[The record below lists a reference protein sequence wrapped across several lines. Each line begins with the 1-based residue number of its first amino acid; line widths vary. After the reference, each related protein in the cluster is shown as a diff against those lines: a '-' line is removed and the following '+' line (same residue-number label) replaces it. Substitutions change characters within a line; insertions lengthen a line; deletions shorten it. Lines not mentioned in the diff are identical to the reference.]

1 MGLPR
6 PLNWL
11 REAAINE
18 EHLSEVQKAAQ
29 AVKQALDDAQ
39 ESLSQM
45 ETDNADQVQNLNQSL
60 SEAMNNIIG
69 QSGGAPSRIFIVSQW
84 WGFAMEVASMIESD
98 DEIEDAEA
106 IAERIRGERYQAIPF
121 RSVEMAITY
130 LNNKIELLQ
139 RIAAI
144 GFYLTPEQEE
154 DTPDD
159 VLSRIILRDNN
170 SNVIGYSELK
180 YWQYNP
186 DQTIPEEDGGGTGDW
201 V

>member
-39 ESLSQM
+39 ESLNQM

-60 SEAMNNIIG
+60 SEAMR
-69 QSGGAPSRIFIVSQW
+69 GGAPTRMFIVYQW
-84 WGFAMEVASMIESD
+84 WGFADEVADRIETD
-98 DEIEDAEA
+98 NDIEDREDMLRMR
-106 IAERIRGERYQAIPF
+106 AERYLAIPF
-121 RSVEMAITY
+121 RTPEMAASY
-130 LNNKIELLQ
+130 LNSKIEFLQ
-139 RIAAI
+139 SIAER
-144 GFYLTPEQEE
+144 GFYLSPEQEE
-154 DTPDD
+154 DTPSD
-159 VLSRIILRDNN
+159 VLSRIILRDDNG
-170 SNVIGYSELK
+170 NVIGYSELK
-180 YWQYNP
+180 YWQYNA
-186 DQTIPEEDGGGTGDW
+186 DQPIPEEAGGGTGDW

>member
-6 PLNWL
+6 PINWL
-11 REAAINE
+11 REAGVDESQIEAVQQAAQGVKE
-18 EHLSEVQKAAQ
+18 ALSEAQ
-29 AVKQALDDAQ
+29 
-39 ESLSQM
+39 STLSQM
-45 ETDNADQVQNLNQSL
+45 ESDNEEQVQNLNQSL

-121 RSVEMAITY
+121 RSVELAVTY

-159 VLSRIILRDNN
+159 VIARLILRDRDNN
-170 SNVIGYSELK
+170 QIGYSEIK

-186 DQTIPEEDGGGTGDW
+186 DQPIPEAAGGGTGDW

>member
-39 ESLSQM
+39 ESLNQM

-60 SEAMNNIIG
+60 SEAMSNIVG
-69 QSGGAPSRIFIVSQW
+69 QSGGAPTRMFIVYQW
-84 WGFAMEVASMIESD
+84 WGFADEVADRIETD
-98 DEIEDAEA
+98 NDIEDGEA
-106 IAERIRGERYQAIPF
+106 VAERIRAERYLAIPF
-121 RSVEMAITY
+121 RTPEMAASY
-130 LNNKIELLQ
+130 LNSKIELLQ
-139 RIAAI
+139 SIAES
-144 GFYLTPEQEE
+144 GFYLSPEQEE

>member
-6 PLNWL
+6 PINWL

-45 ETDNADQVQNLNQSL
+45 ESDNADQVQNLNQSL
-60 SEAMNNIIG
+60 SEAMSNIVG
-69 QSGGAPSRIFIVSQW
+69 QSGGAPTRMFIVYQW
-84 WGFAMEVASMIESD
+84 WGFADEAADRIETD
-98 DEIEDAEA
+98 NDIEDGEA
-106 IAERIRGERYQAIPF
+106 VAERIRAERYLAIPF
-121 RSVEMAITY
+121 RTPEMAASY
-130 LNNKIELLQ
+130 LNSKIEFLQ
-139 RIAAI
+139 SIAER
-144 GFYLTPEQEE
+144 GFYLSPEQEE
-154 DTPDD
+154 DTPSD
-159 VLSRIILRDNN
+159 VLSRIILRDDNG
-170 SNVIGYSELK
+170 NVIGYSELK

-186 DQTIPEEDGGGTGDW
+186 DQPIPEDAGGGTGDW

>member
-39 ESLSQM
+39 ESLNQM

-60 SEAMNNIIG
+60 SEAMR
-69 QSGGAPSRIFIVSQW
+69 GGAPTRMFIVYQW
-84 WGFAMEVASMIESD
+84 WGFADEVADRIETD
-98 DEIEDAEA
+98 NDIEDLAD
-106 IAERIRGERYQAIPF
+106 AERMRAERYVAIPF
-121 RSVEMAITY
+121 RTPEMAASY
-130 LNNKIELLQ
+130 LNSKIELLQ
-139 RIAAI
+139 SIAES
-144 GFYLTPEQEE
+144 GFYLSPEQEE

>member
-60 SEAMNNIIG
+60 SEAMSNIVG
-69 QSGGAPSRIFIVSQW
+69 QSGGAPTRMFIVYQW
-84 WGFAMEVASMIESD
+84 WGFADEVADRIETD
-98 DEIEDAEA
+98 NDIEDGEA
-106 IAERIRGERYQAIPF
+106 VAERIRAERYLAIPF
-121 RSVEMAITY
+121 RTPEMAASY
-130 LNNKIELLQ
+130 LNSKIELLQ
-139 RIAAI
+139 SIAES
-144 GFYLTPEQEE
+144 GFYLSPEQEE
-154 DTPDD
+154 DTPSD
-159 VLSRIILRDNN
+159 VLSRIILRDDNG
-170 SNVIGYSELK
+170 NVIGYSELK

-186 DQTIPEEDGGGTGDW
+186 DQPIPEDAGGGTGDW

>member
-60 SEAMNNIIG
+60 SEAMSNIVG
-69 QSGGAPSRIFIVSQW
+69 QSGGAPTRMFIVYQW
-84 WGFAMEVASMIESD
+84 WGFADEVADRIETD
-98 DEIEDAEA
+98 NDIEDLAD
-106 IAERIRGERYQAIPF
+106 AERMRAERYLAIPF
-121 RSVEMAITY
+121 RTPEMAASY
-130 LNNKIELLQ
+130 LNSKIELLQ
-139 RIAAI
+139 SIAES
-144 GFYLTPEQEE
+144 GFYLSPEQEE

-186 DQTIPEEDGGGTGDW
+186 DQTIPEEGGGGTGDW

>member
-6 PLNWL
+6 PIKWL
-11 REAAINE
+11 REAGVDESQIEAVQQAAQGVKE
-18 EHLSEVQKAAQ
+18 ALSEAQ
-29 AVKQALDDAQ
+29 
-39 ESLSQM
+39 STLSQM
-45 ETDNADQVQNLNQSL
+45 ESDNEEQVQNLNQSL

-121 RSVEMAITY
+121 RSVELAVTY

-159 VLSRIILRDNN
+159 VIARLILRDRDNN
-170 SNVIGYSELK
+170 QIGYSEIK

-186 DQTIPEEDGGGTGDW
+186 DQPIPEAAGGGTGDW